1 MINVR
6 PVPFLFRR
14 AQFYHAD
21 LDLRQTKGASSR
33 RRNRSRRP
41 RQTANDI
48 VDEELAADT
57 GRKPDGVEG
66 LSKRPPFP
74 SEGWSTD
81 VASLPRGVST
91 GVALQHLKSKG
102 KHITT
107 KKPFTRGYNFFFWSY
122 IHTVSC
128 CASASAPAVY
138 YLKSKCWASPKKT
151 ESYQQECVLKPSWS
165 MYGLEVMYAHCSC
178 PAGVIGTCHHVV
190 ALLLTVEH
198 CVQKDADP
206 PAAESVTTH
215 RRQWGPR
222 PRSVAAQPVM
232 LLQIERASVK
242 RAEGSKEEGRTVA
255 CTLYEARGEST
266 LAVSADDL
274 LTLRAES
281 RSDIDM
287 PASHCAVQRPQG

>member
-14 AQFYHAD
+14 AQFYQAD
-21 LDLRQTKGASSR
+21 LDLRETKGASSR

-41 RQTANDI
+41 RQTGNDI

-107 KKPFTRGYNFFFWSY
+107 KKPFTRGYYFFFW
-122 IHTVSC
+122 
-128 CASASAPAVY
+128 
-138 YLKSKCWASPKKT
+138 
-151 ESYQQECVLKPSWS
+151 
-165 MYGLEVMYAHCSC
+165 
-178 PAGVIGTCHHVV
+178 
-190 ALLLTVEH
+190 
-198 CVQKDADP
+198 
-206 PAAESVTTH
+206 
-215 RRQWGPR
+215 
-222 PRSVAAQPVM
+222 
-232 LLQIERASVK
+232 
-242 RAEGSKEEGRTVA
+242 
-255 CTLYEARGEST
+255 
-266 LAVSADDL
+266 
-274 LTLRAES
+274 
-281 RSDIDM
+281 
-287 PASHCAVQRPQG
+287 